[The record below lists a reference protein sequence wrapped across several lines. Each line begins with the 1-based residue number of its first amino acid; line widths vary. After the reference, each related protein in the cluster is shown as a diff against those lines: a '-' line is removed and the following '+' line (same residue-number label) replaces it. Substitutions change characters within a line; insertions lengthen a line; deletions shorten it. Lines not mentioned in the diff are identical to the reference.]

1 MEKLLWQL
9 FKETG
14 DIKYFNLLGKIER
27 SKKYANSKNGR
38 NYNNFSIISPI
49 YIMIYLAKN
58 YSSLLSIPNSFKYFS
73 LSRQLSITFTNNSR

>member
-1 MEKLLWQL
+1 MEKLLWNL

-38 NYNNFSIISPI
+38 NYNRG
-49 YIMIYLAKN
+49 Y
-58 YSSLLSIPNSFKYFS
+58 
-73 LSRQLSITFTNNSR
+73 